1 MDRLIWV
8 HGAQEMVRISL
19 TKVSKGQRAEAT
31 RNSSRVVRR
40 EVGVTPVREKSP
52 SLA

>member
-1 MDRLIWV
+1 MDQLVWV
-8 HGAQEMVRISL
+8 HGAQEMVSISL
-19 TKVSKGQRAEAT
+19 NKVSKGQRAEAT

-40 EVGVTPVREKSP
+40 EAGVTPVRGKSP